1 MASPFDPLID
11 VIHSATTDSW
21 KERNGQALAA
31 LIDGLRFVCPPQWSV
46 PLNGRPPQWSCLS
59 PSMVLAPS
67 MVLSPSMCPKGRGW
81 GAHWMG
87 RTWSG
92 FVGLVRRAATGSHPI
107 DKGA

>member
-67 MVLSPSMCPKGRGW
+67 MVLSPSMVPQ
-81 GAHWMG
+81 
-87 RTWSG
+87 WSPPQWSPQC
-92 FVGLVRRAATGSHPI
+92 VRRVEGGEPI
-107 DKGA
+107 GWDGLGVVS